1 MRTALWLEKVC
12 TGDYILLSTFLVSL
26 HHHIMGGPPLVWDA
40 KSDAKCMILENV
52 FLATCAEA
60 AFVKS
65 SSASIHPTDTYCLRQ
80 WLPWKRFHKSS
91 LSVLERENRNKWT
104 DTFLRISVCLNEG
117 CAFFVLSL
125 TTKPHVPVADTQSER
140 FVNNGGW

>member
-1 MRTALWLEKVC
+1 MARK
-12 TGDYILLSTFLVSL
+12 SL
-26 HHHIMGGPPLVWDA
+26 HWRLHFIEHFSRFAPPSHHGRAPTRIR

-52 FLATCAEA
+52 FLATCVEA
-60 AFVKS
+60 AFVKI

-104 DTFLRISVCLNEG
+104 DMVLRISLCLNEG
-117 CAFFVLSL
+117 CAFLVLSL

-140 FVNNGGW
+140 FLNNGGW